1 MQRNDILR
9 EIKRLADENAG
20 TAPGALAF
28 ERQTEIRV
36 HEWRGRFWEKWS
48 DALIEAGF
56 EPNERQPAYDR
67 DFLLEK
73 LAQATR
79 FFSVFPTT
87 IQMQMYQQ
95 TDKEFP
101 ARQTLNK
108 ILGSKTEMQ
117 EALRAWVGNAQ
128 CYEDVLHLL
137 PESAPK
143 PTKTE
148 RNDRTDGSVYLLE
161 SGPHYKIGR
170 SDEIERRL
178 KEVRVAMPEPVTL
191 VHSIRTD
198 DPAGI
203 EAYWHRRFAD
213 KRANG
218 EWFKLGPEDIRAFKR
233 RTFQ

>member
-28 ERQTEIRV
+28 ERQTGIRV
-36 HEWRGRFWEKWS
+36 HEWRGRYWEKWS
-48 DALIEAGF
+48 DALIDAGF
-56 EPNERQPAYDR
+56 APNVRQPAYER

-79 FFSVFPTT
+79 YFSGFPTT
-87 IQMQMYQQ
+87 IQMKMYKQ
-95 TDKEFP
+95 TDEEFP

-117 EALRAWVGNAQ
+117 AALRDWIGNVQ
-128 CYEDVLHLL
+128 RYEDVLHSL
-137 PESAPK
+137 PDSAPE

-148 RNDRTDGSVYLLE
+148 RNGRTDGSVYLLK
-161 SGPHYKIGR
+161 SGSHYKIGR

-178 KEVRVAMPEPVTL
+178 KEVRVAMPESVTL

-203 EAYWHRRFAD
+203 EAYWHRRFAE

-218 EWFKLGPEDIRAFKR
+218 EWFRLVPEDIRAFKR